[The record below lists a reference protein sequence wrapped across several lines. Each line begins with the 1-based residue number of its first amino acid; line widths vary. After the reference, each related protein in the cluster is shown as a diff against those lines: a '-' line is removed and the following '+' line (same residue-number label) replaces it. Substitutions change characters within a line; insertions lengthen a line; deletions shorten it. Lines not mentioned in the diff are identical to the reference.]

1 MMATDTYVRVIVDHR
16 TDGSEAK
23 QPFITNRTGIKRRR
37 KDRRF
42 SYKKDGSAA
51 WDTLEDM
58 KKSYLLQLADYL
70 LSTRFR
76 TGSQAS
82 GEPTF
87 TWRIRQVL
95 RKRN

>member
-1 MMATDTYVRVIVDHR
+1 MATDTYARMIVDHR
-16 TDGSEAK
+16 MNGSEAT
-23 QPFITNRTGIKRRR
+23 FVRTRTGTKRRKR
-37 KDRRF
+37 RYKYRRF

-58 KKSYLLQLADYL
+58 KKSYLLQIADYL